1 MDSIQTIVFGSF
13 NALYS
18 HFDWIN
24 NIKPE
29 SAEKTAS
36 HWSNR
41 DGVSLCC
48 TINRFTVLDDPNT
61 SVCHR
66 HGVCRCSGDC
76 HCNDEDH
83 DHDIYTKEAQISY
96 FSSDPVHD
104 WAASL
109 YVVEEH
115 LKKMQKYYENTLN
128 RTLTHFYGYSDRG
141 EFGCSAFLVG
151 LGHIK
156 QKLGLRELFWTFTC
170 PL

>member
-1 MDSIQTIVFGSF
+1 MYPNLKCGRSECSNENCGPNMLRKIIDGSCCSSLLIPDNKTITFALHQKYRQDSQDTG
-13 NALYS
+13 L
-18 HFDWIN
+18 
-24 NIKPE
+24 
-29 SAEKTAS
+29 
-36 HWSNR
+36 
-41 DGVSLCC
+41 VSQ
-48 TINRFTVLDDPNT
+48 
-61 SVCHR
+61 S
-66 HGVCRCSGDC
+66 
-76 HCNDEDH
+76 
-83 DHDIYTKEAQISY
+83 